1 VGRFIG
7 RLGVVP
13 MPAVGRGLGLVDR
26 VVRRHVAKLE
36 KVGWCDRISA
46 VRGDGMLV
54 WMTAT
59 GLDRVGLGELPAPRA
74 PNPFSPQT
82 LYSTRVAWTAADI
95 EHAGHHWIAGRELA
109 LAPGEWGA
117 EIANERGGYSRRL
130 PDLVFW
136 PACDRR
142 RQAAVVLAPGLT
154 NPRRERAALEGWQR
168 SIVAGQYAQV
178 HYVAGPA
185 FVSHLRRVAEDIGLT
200 APQLIV
206 GEHVM
211 ADEPPVLA
219 SVIENVCEES
229 VAAETAPVAASDIAR
244 PSAADI
250 AAPRSTFEEPVETP
264 EWAAERQ
271 KLLND
276 LLGHRELARRRP
288 WRRGST

>member
-1 VGRFIG
+1 VVERGVEIGPGSIRVGRFIG

-36 KVGWCDRISA
+36 EVGWCERTPA
-46 VRGDGMLV
+46 VRGDGTLV
-54 WMTAT
+54 WMTPT
-59 GLDRVGLGELPAPRA
+59 GLDRVGLGQLPAPRA

-82 LYSTRVAWTAADI
+82 LRSIRVTWAAADI
-95 EHAGHHWIAGRELA
+95 EHAGHQWIASRELA
-109 LAPGEWGA
+109 LAPGDWAA

-136 PACDRR
+136 SAWDRR
-142 RQAAVVLAPGLT
+142 LRVAVVVAQGLS

-168 SIVAGQYAQV
+168 SISAGQYAQV

-206 GEHVM
+206 GERVM
-211 ADEPPVLA
+211 ADELPVLA
-219 SVIENVCEES
+219 SVSEEADEES
-229 VAAETAPVAASDIAR
+229 VA
-244 PSAADI
+244 
-250 AAPRSTFEEPVETP
+250 
-264 EWAAERQ
+264 
-271 KLLND
+271 
-276 LLGHRELARRRP
+276 
-288 WRRGST
+288 